1 MGIIKAIHRWLEPY
15 KYDNEIPKPL
25 KQRTDKKKRVKV
37 SKITKNDKKPTEL
50 DAVNRGEIGVKIIT
64 LNNEMTPD
72 IAFDKMDKSAS
83 HIAYYYHS
91 STKHQIAA
99 RFEPKSG
106 FRYYKRNDIK
116 RKNFKPMIYNK
127 YSASDKTHLIP
138 VGFHGSENDP
148 RLLIGWSR
156 KINRG
161 GIKRHE
167 EQVTNINKEYSIYW
181 FVDVEKMTNGGAKWT
196 STVWFEDG
204 SIVDKKKFYDND
216 KYHWSS

>member
-1 MGIIKAIHRWLEPY
+1 MGVLREIHKWIEPY
-15 KYDNEIPKPL
+15 KYDNEIKLPTK
-25 KQRTDKKKRVKV
+25 KRTGKKKGVKV
-37 SKITKNDKKPTEL
+37 SKITKHDKKPTEL
-50 DAVNRGEIGVKIIT
+50 DAVNRGELGIKIIT
-64 LNNEMTPD
+64 LSNEMSHD
-72 IAFDKMDKSAS
+72 SAFEKMDKSSS

-91 STKHQIAA
+91 STRHQIAA

-116 RKNFKPMIYNK
+116 RKSFKPIIYNK

-156 KINRG
+156 KLNRG
-161 GIKRHE
+161 DIKRHE
-167 EQVTNINKEYSIYW
+167 ERVININKDYAIYW
-181 FVDVEKMTNGGAKWT
+181 LVDIEKTSSGGAKWT
-196 STVWFEDG
+196 STVWFDDG
-204 SIVDKKKFYDND
+204 SIADSKVFYDRD

>member
-1 MGIIKAIHRWLEPY
+1 MGIIKAIHKWLEPY
-15 KYDNEIPKPL
+15 KYDNEEEQPV
-25 KQRTDKKKRVKV
+25 KQRTDRKKQVKV
-37 SKITKNDKKPTEL
+37 SKITKQDKKPTEL
-50 DAVNRGEIGVKIIT
+50 DAVNMGELGVKIIT
-64 LNNEMTPD
+64 LNSEMNPD
-72 IAFDKMDKSAS
+72 TAFEKMDKSAS
-83 HIAYYYHS
+83 HIAYYHHS

-156 KINRG
+156 KLNRG

-167 EQVTNINKEYSIYW
+167 EKVININKEYSIYW

-204 SIVDKKKFYDND
+204 SIVDKKEFYDND